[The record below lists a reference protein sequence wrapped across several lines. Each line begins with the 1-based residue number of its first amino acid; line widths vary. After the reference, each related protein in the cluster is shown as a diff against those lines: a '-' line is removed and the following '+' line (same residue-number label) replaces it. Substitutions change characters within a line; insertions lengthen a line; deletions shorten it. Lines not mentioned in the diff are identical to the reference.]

1 MYNITPFRFRSATM
15 SIVRF
20 GASLVSLHKRFFAT
34 CVSNSVSLQSPSP
47 NHLINSNALPPET
60 DAAISSKLKLND
72 KKLAN
77 CHSIVGVLTAYG
89 FSDTQIAQI
98 ILKRPSTL
106 ASRVSTLKPKLQFF
120 HDNGF
125 IGNHLTELIV
135 STPTILGKGL
145 VRDLQTCL
153 EFLKKVLG
161 TDDNV
166 LATVRR
172 STKVLSYPLCK
183 NMQPNIDL
191 MLAQGVLPGTISN
204 LIMRQPR
211 TFLQKPERITYAID
225 KVNVLGIKPSAPMYM
240 HAIRAVLSMS
250 QANWDRKMEF
260 FRSLGWSEKDI
271 VSVFAH
277 HPLCLALSEEKIRA
291 SWNFFVNEVKYDRST
306 IVATPKFLMYGLE
319 TRVRPR
325 FNVFK
330 TLKSVGVVSNKMRF
344 SSLLQKND
352 KDFVERFIIP
362 NQELL
367 PHLMDIHCSTAPAI
381 MVKGKKHMNA

>member
-1 MYNITPFRFRSATM
+1 
-15 SIVRF
+15 
-20 GASLVSLHKRFFAT
+20 
-34 CVSNSVSLQSPSP
+34 
-47 NHLINSNALPPET
+47 
-60 DAAISSKLKLND
+60 
-72 KKLAN
+72 
-77 CHSIVGVLTAYG
+77 
-89 FSDTQIAQI
+89 
-98 ILKRPSTL
+98 
-106 ASRVSTLKPKLQFF
+106 
-120 HDNGF
+120 
-125 IGNHLTELIV
+125 
-135 STPTILGKGL
+135 
-145 VRDLQTCL
+145 
-153 EFLKKVLG
+153 
-161 TDDNV
+161 
-166 LATVRR
+166 
-172 STKVLSYPLCK
+172 
-183 NMQPNIDL
+183 
-191 MLAQGVLPGTISN
+191 MLAQGVLPGTVSN
-204 LIMRQPR
+204 FIVRQPR
-211 TFLQKPERITYAID
+211 AFLQKPERIVYAID

-240 HAIRAVLSMS
+240 HAIRAFLSMS

-271 VSVFAH
+271 ASVFAH

-367 PHLMDIHCSTAPAI
+367 PHLMDIHYSTAPAI
-381 MVKGKKHMNA
+381 MVKGKST